1 MVREEREEG
10 ERRKVEGRNIQD
22 ILSRHHTEGRLT
34 GDHESAEGCGGE
46 GGDDRGRLWLQTI
59 LHHNQTHKHQV
70 TLHHITVGVW
80 EGGRCVWGEEGRDE
94 ESRMYTCMQVT
105 LCTCDLHILM
115 HLSWISPHDSL
126 CLVPWHVHRLVSN
139 GKHTEPPLS
148 ERS

>member
-34 GDHESAEGCGGE
+34 SDHESAEGCGGE

-94 ESRMYTCMQVT
+94 GSRMYTCMQVT
-105 LCTCDLHILM
+105 LCTCDLHRFSCIYRGSHRM
-115 HLSWISPHDSL
+115 TLSAL
-126 CLVPWHVHRLVSN
+126 CHGMCIVLCPTASTRN
-139 GKHTEPPLS
+139 PL
-148 ERS
+148 